1 MSTSN
6 VRNIESLESFHGGL
20 TRLASD
26 WEKTLQEVR
35 MLVQRADTYFSQD
48 RPAYWRQQTREAE
61 RELNEAKDNLAQKR
75 AAIRPGDRPPAT
87 EAVKRV
93 RLAEQR
99 VAECHLK
106 QRKSKAWAIEMSQQ
120 CDELLGPLAD
130 VVEHCELLL
139 PAAAVELRGL
149 IDHLRL
155 YAEQA
160 KRGS

>member
-6 VRNIESLESFHGGL
+6 VRNIESLEAFHGGM
-20 TRLASD
+20 TRLSSD

-35 MLVQRADTYFSQD
+35 MLVHRADSYFSQD
-48 RPAYWRQQTREAE
+48 RPAYWRQQTRLAE
-61 RELNEAKDNLAQKR
+61 RELNEAKDNLSQKR

-99 VAECHLK
+99 VAECHEK
-106 QRKSKAWAIEMSQQ
+106 QRRAKSWSIEISQQ

-149 IDHLRL
+149 IEQLRL